1 MFEHM
6 DRERRLILDNII
18 QLVYFMRGAIQY
30 RDMLNMSQIER
41 QAVATF
47 LEKRLEAEKDKMYQN
62 Y

>member
-1 MFEHM
+1 MFEYM